1 MFIKLIKKMLIKINN
16 YKKKKKPLKTINY
29 YQNITIKK
37 KYNFYIQD
45 DIEKEN

>member
-16 YKKKKKPLKTINY
+16 YKKKKKLLKIINY

-37 KYNFYIQD
+37 KYNFNIQD